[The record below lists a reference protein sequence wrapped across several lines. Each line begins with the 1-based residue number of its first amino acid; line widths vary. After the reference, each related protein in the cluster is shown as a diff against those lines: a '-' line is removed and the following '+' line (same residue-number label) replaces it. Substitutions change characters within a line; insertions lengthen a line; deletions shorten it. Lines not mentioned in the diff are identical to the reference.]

1 MALVKKEWMP
11 SCSMKRIICHW
22 TAGGHR
28 ASQLD
33 KAHYHILVEKDGR
46 LVRGTHSIADN
57 VSTGDGVYAA
67 HTLGANTGSIGVSA
81 CSMAGAVEKPFSPGP
96 SPMLELQWRTMAQ
109 VVAELCRAYQIPV
122 TPGTVLGHGEVQA
135 NLGITQKGKWD
146 PMVLP
151 WDPGMGQTQV
161 GNFFRSLVQNF
172 LDHGDELA
180 EETPASVTVLLKGKK
195 FTDAFIA
202 NENAF
207 LSTGGVEQA
216 FGWTVVSQV
225 GDDIVL
231 RANGQD
237 STLPAL
243 ERDGE
248 IYFGLRELVTALK
261 LKGSWDPKTRTVTI
275 P

>member
-1 MALVKKEWMP
+1 MPLVKKEWMP

-22 TAGGHR
+22 TAGAHR

-33 KAHYHILVEKDGR
+33 KAHYHILVEKDGK

-57 VSTGDGVYAA
+57 VSTSDGVYAA
-67 HTLGANTGSIGVSA
+67 HTLGANTGSIGLAVCA
-81 CSMAGAVEKPFSPGP
+81 MAGAVESPFSPG
-96 SPMLELQWRTMAQ
+96 SAPMLELQWRTLAQ
-109 VVAELCRAYQIPV
+109 VAAELCRAYQIPV
-122 TPGTVLGHGEVQA
+122 TPRTVLGHGEVQA

-151 WDPGMGQTQV
+151 WDPGMSQTQV
-161 GNFFRSLVQNF
+161 GNFFRTLVQNF
-172 LDHGDELA
+172 LDQGDEV
-180 EETPASVTVLLKGKK
+180 EETPASVTILLHGKK

-207 LSTGGVEQA
+207 LSTKSVQDA
-216 FGWTVVSQV
+216 FGWTVVSQT
-225 GDDIVL
+225 GDDVVL
-231 RANGQD
+231 RIDDVD
-237 STLPAL
+237 STVPAL
-243 ERDGE
+243 PRDSK
-248 IYFGLRELVTALK
+248 IYFGLRELVTARS